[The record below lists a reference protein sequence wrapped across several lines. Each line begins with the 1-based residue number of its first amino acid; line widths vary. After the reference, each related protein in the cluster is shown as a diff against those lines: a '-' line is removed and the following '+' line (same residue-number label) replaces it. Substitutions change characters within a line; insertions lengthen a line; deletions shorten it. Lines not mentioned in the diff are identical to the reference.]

1 MMMLQAQIF
10 FDKDELKD
18 TQSLYEY
25 ILQFLINQK
34 IKGATVFQGKLGYG
48 ESQRLNRPDALFS
61 FDETPMMITFVDDS
75 EKVKSA
81 LTALRK
87 EIKSG
92 FIITNQVEKW
102 K

>member
-1 MMMLQAQIF
+1 MLQAQIF

-25 ILQFLINQK
+25 ILQFLIKQK

-48 ESQRLNRPDALFS
+48 ENQRLNRPDALFS
-61 FDETPMMITFVDDS
+61 FDETPMMITFIDEN

>member
-1 MMMLQAQIF
+1 MLQAQIF

-18 TQSLYEY
+18 TQSLYEF
-25 ILQFLINQK
+25 ILQFLIKQK

-48 ESQRLNRPDALFS
+48 ENQRLNRPEALFS
-61 FDETPMMITFVDDS
+61 FDETPMMITFIDED

-87 EIKSG
+87 EVKSG
-92 FIITNQVEKW
+92 FIVTNQVEAW

>member
-1 MMMLQAQIF
+1 MLQAQIF

-18 TQSLYEY
+18 TQSLYEF
-25 ILQFLINQK
+25 ILQFLIKQK

-48 ESQRLNRPDALFS
+48 ENQRLNRPEALFS
-61 FDETPMMITFVDDS
+61 FDETPMMITFIDEE

-87 EIKSG
+87 EVKRG
-92 FIITNQVEKW
+92 FIVTNKVDAW